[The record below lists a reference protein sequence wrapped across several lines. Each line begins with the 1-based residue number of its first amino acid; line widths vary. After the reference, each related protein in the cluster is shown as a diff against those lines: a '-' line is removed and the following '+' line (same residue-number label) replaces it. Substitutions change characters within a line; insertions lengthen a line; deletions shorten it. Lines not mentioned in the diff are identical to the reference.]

1 MTDTSH
7 ERLCRLFLFFRS
19 FGIPGTATLNPGTSV
34 ERNYVVLHR
43 IGAFFVDVEPLFA
56 PSLDRI
62 RKLDVE
68 IIDISPNTDNN
79 ATYVISDVVGAITAE
94 AENALP
100 QSPIGR
106 DSEEAFAKCDKNRN
120 VKDGIGSQLVQLNPI
135 NKKKAAEEIV
145 DWG

>member
-1 MTDTSH
+1 LSDEVKNGLGFMVSH
-7 ERLCRLFLFFRS
+7 VYSL
-19 FGIPGTATLNPGTSV
+19 LNMMESKHLQ
-34 ERNYVVLHR
+34 RRHN
-43 IGAFFVDVEPLFA
+43 IFFVDVEPLFA

-100 QSPIGR
+100 QSPIGS

-135 NKKKAAEEIV
+135 NEKKAAEEIM